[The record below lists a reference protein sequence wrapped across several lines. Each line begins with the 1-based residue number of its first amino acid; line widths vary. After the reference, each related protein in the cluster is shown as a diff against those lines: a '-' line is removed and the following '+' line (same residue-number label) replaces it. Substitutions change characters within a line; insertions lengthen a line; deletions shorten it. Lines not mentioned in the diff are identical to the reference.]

1 MTTKEKTIQQLDFA
15 IKCQQELQADL
26 YKERD
31 IQGYF
36 SVQQLDVLKN
46 SYISEAAMCSAR
58 YELKMSLKN
67 QTMATK
73 EALNAIDTEIA
84 NLQLATNKVRLS
96 STNTGEIEACY
107 SREIAYQECRNIIL
121 KIMGGAES

>member
-1 MTTKEKTIQQLDFA
+1 MDKLIQQLDFA

-58 YELKMSLKN
+58 YELKMSPKN
-67 QTMATK
+67 QTMTTNQT
-73 EALNAIDTEIA
+73 LNAIDTEIA
-84 NLQLATNKVRLS
+84 NLQLSTIKISKLTNDPEEKLMAS
-96 STNTGEIEACY
+96 
-107 SREIAYQECRNIIL
+107 SREITYQECREIIL
-121 KIMGGAES
+121 KVMGGVEL